1 MADRSI
7 PQVGTRV
14 SVQMFAGDVLA
25 HQGLVEVEHYQVEHY
40 QGAGGVGA
48 KFSDGAG
55 VTVVFSGDR
64 SSVRMVLSA
73 ALHQLGPEVADS
85 AGEAGAS

>member
-14 SVQMFAGDVLA
+14 SVTLYAGDLLA
-25 HQGLVEVEHYQVEHY
+25 HANLVTVETYS
-40 QGAGGVGA
+40 GAGYVSA
-48 KFSDGAG
+48 MFNDGAG
-55 VTVVFSGDR
+55 VRLAISGDR

-73 ALHQLGPEVADS
+73 ALSQLGPEVEPAD
-85 AGEAGAS
+85 GE

>member
-25 HQGLVEVEHYQVEHY
+25 HQGLVEVEHYQ
-40 QGAGGVGA
+40 GAGGVGA

-64 SSVRMVLSA
+64 SSVRRVLSA